1 MQTLGKILSAPFD
14 RRAWRNRIVALLIA
28 YAIVGA
34 FLGVLSLVDFVT
46 RGFGS

>member
-14 RRAWRNRIVALLIA
+14 RRAWGNRIVALLVA

-34 FLGVLSLVDFVT
+34 FLVAISIADLVT
-46 RGFGS
+46 RWFAS